1 MATRSHNSRKGTETM
16 RIFKHFALLV
26 AFVSP
31 LAMHAQQETIPTEK
45 AAIQHVMDVYHE
57 AVVTHDG
64 NKLASL
70 FIPEGSTWINVL
82 SDDAYRSAKL
92 KDSNASKI
100 RVSSFGAFATLVTA
114 SKVSFNP
121 THTNVAI
128 HTDGTIAC
136 VYFDFVF
143 LADGKPQNR
152 GSETWQLV
160 KSSEGWRIATIVYSS
175 TPVVK

>member
-1 MATRSHNSRKGTETM
+1 MT
-16 RIFKHFALLV
+16 ILKHFALLL

-31 LAMHAQQETIPTEK
+31 FGLNAQETGVTTEK
-45 AAIQHVMDVYHE
+45 AAIQHIMQMYHE

-64 NKLASL
+64 DKLASL
-70 FIPEGSTWINVL
+70 FIPDGSTWINVL

-92 KDSNASKI
+92 KDPNASKI
-100 RVSSFGAFATLVTA
+100 RVSSFREFANLVTA

-121 THTNVAI
+121 THTNVDI

-143 LADGKPQNR
+143 LANGKPQNR

-160 KSSEGWRIATIVYSS
+160 KDSDGWRIATIVYSS
-175 TPVVK
+175 TPAAK

>member
-1 MATRSHNSRKGTETM
+1 MKT
-16 RIFKHFALLV
+16 IKHFALLL
-26 AFVSP
+26 AFVLPFATS
-31 LAMHAQQETIPTEK
+31 AQETGMPTDK
-45 AAIQHVMDVYHE
+45 AAIQHVMEVYHE

-70 FIPEGSTWINVL
+70 FIPDGSTWINVL

-92 KDSNASKI
+92 KNPNASKI
-100 RVSSFGAFATLVTA
+100 RVSSFREFANLVTS
-114 SKVSFNP
+114 SKVRFNP
-121 THTNVAI
+121 THTNVDI

-143 LADGKPQNR
+143 LANGKPQNR

-160 KSSEGWRIATIVYSS
+160 KDLDGWRIATIVYSS
-175 TPVVK
+175 TPDAK